1 MKILN
6 VKQSVDIPDGVECS
20 VKARTVTIKGARGSL
35 VRSFKHLKV
44 DIFMSDDK
52 KTLTVGQKW
61 YSNLNQTRQS
71 KILITISWRNIV
83 LFNYR

>member
-6 VKQSVDIPDGVECS
+6 VKQSVEIPDGVECS
-20 VKARTVTIKGARGSL
+20 VKARNVTIKGARGSL

-52 KTLTVGQKW
+52 KTLTV
-61 YSNLNQTRQS
+61 RQND
-71 KILITISWRNIV
+71 KNCNNIQ
-83 LFNYR
+83 